1 MILKGCA
8 SVHILWRSPARQIEL
23 DRLVDARELLLKN
36 TFRFFDGENLRIRTT
51 VAWWME
57 VLTDEVDV
65 HCVDSSVKNRCGSC
79 SKSRNEETVYLLA
92 ILHGGKACCVLLHLS
107 E

>member
-1 MILKGCA
+1 
-8 SVHILWRSPARQIEL
+8 
-23 DRLVDARELLLKN
+23 
-36 TFRFFDGENLRIRTT
+36 
-51 VAWWME
+51 ME